1 MVVRTIVNLDEILIM
16 NSTLQGSLRFQVSGW
31 NTRNRRRIKQLGI
44 SFSYIFLFFPIRVV
58 GDHVYSSRGK
68 SSALSP
74 AVNDSPDFK
83 GNQILKHM
91 LENLGFVINPFSFLC
106 RSSILWESL
115 WTPWTWGFS
124 SPKRKLLQ
132 FRRNVT
138 FWWAG
143 KWPHWANF
151 RKLEESWLPAKLQFI
166 KPSLSTKLD
175 EEQDNTQSVS

>member
-1 MVVRTIVNLDEILIM
+1 MLKPITGMLRKMVVRIIVNLDEILIM

-91 LENLGFVINPFSFLC
+91 LENLGFVINPFPFLC

-115 WTPWTWGFS
+115 WTHEHEVSLPRRESCYNSGGM
-124 SPKRKLLQ
+124 SPSGEQASGLIEP
-132 FRRNVT
+132 T
-138 FWWAG
+138 F
-143 KWPHWANF
+143 AN
-151 RKLEESWLPAKLQFI
+151 
-166 KPSLSTKLD
+166 
-175 EEQDNTQSVS
+175 